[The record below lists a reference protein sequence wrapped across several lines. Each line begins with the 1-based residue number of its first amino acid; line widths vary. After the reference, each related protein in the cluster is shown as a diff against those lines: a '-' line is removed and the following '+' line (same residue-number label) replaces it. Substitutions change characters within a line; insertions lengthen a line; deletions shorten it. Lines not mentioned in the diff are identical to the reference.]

1 MLLWITALYQSAQK
15 TILRSSGTVL
25 EALEN
30 GLCKASGLFEP
41 LAQGTAEPEAV
52 AL

>member
-1 MLLWITALYQSAQK
+1 MLWITALYQSAQK
-15 TILRSSGTVL
+15 TILRGTVL